1 MSKNRAP
8 DLDKLIGQRVKAA
21 RLLRSMSQTALAEAL
36 GISFQQV
43 QKYEKGM
50 NRIAASTLVDIR
62 KILDTSFDYLLG
74 AAPTKTAADLFVKDR
89 ASVELLESFAVIS
102 NRQFRNAILTVVS
115 YYRKLEEAE
124 GRAGSRSFSAKPRR
138 GV

>member
-1 MSKNRAP
+1 M
-8 DLDKLIGQRVKAA
+8 DKLIGQRVKAA
-21 RLLRSMSQTALAEAL
+21 RLLRSMSQTALAESL

-50 NRIAASTLVDIR
+50 NRIAASTLVGIR

-89 ASVELLESFAVIS
+89 ASVVLLESFAVIS

-115 YYRKLEEAE
+115 HYRKLEEAE
-124 GRAGSRSFSAKPRR
+124 GRAGS
-138 GV
+138 